1 MTTRLIQM
9 DIVQLNIGSNP
20 CTTPN
25 HLCYFSYFTLSPL
38 SLPFHLSF
46 LPCYQSPLITKQV
59 EQSGWTLT
67 HVGCNANIQN
77 HEMREPIA
85 IAVQA
90 SHYTTLPLPF
100 AFQYPQYINHF
111 PFVSSLCQS
120 ESQHT
125 SSTSSPKTLTKKN
138 PKPTLTTTELNP
150 TSLSLPLTRIL
161 NSDPQWRRI
170 LWILSFPLPGWY
182 PPSPP
187 RPGSGSSAMN
197 SHRFLTIQVRHWL
210 QNLVAEFKFYE
221 MLKWNPCVIHLRIPD
236 WLGSR
241 CTKAMDSQ
249 FFIIWRNFA

>member
-1 MTTRLIQM
+1 MLFLLLYTLT
-9 DIVQLNIGSNP
+9 IVPSIS
-20 CTTPN
+20 
-25 HLCYFSYFTLSPL
+25 FIIFTLL
-38 SLPFHLSF
+38 SKP
-46 LPCYQSPLITKQV
+46 PLITKQV

-77 HEMREPIA
+77 QEMREPIV

-125 SSTSSPKTLTKKN
+125 SSTSSPKTLTKKKK

-221 MLKWNPCVIHLRIPD
+221 MLKVESMCNTSEN
-236 WLGSR
+236 SR
-241 CTKAMDSQ
+241 LTWVALHKSHGFPVLYNLTQLCLNTHFKYCSQ
-249 FFIIWRNFA
+249 G

>member
-1 MTTRLIQM
+1 MLFLLLNTLT
-9 DIVQLNIGSNP
+9 IVPSIS
-20 CTTPN
+20 
-25 HLCYFSYFTLSPL
+25 FIIFTLL
-38 SLPFHLSF
+38 SKP
-46 LPCYQSPLITKQV
+46 PLITKQV

-67 HVGCNANIQN
+67 HVGYNANIQN
-77 HEMREPIA
+77 HEKREPIA

-100 AFQYPQYINHF
+100 AFALQYPQYINHF
-111 PFVSSLCQS
+111 PYVSSLCQS

-125 SSTSSPKTLTKKN
+125 SSTSSPKTLTQKKTKTN
-138 PKPTLTTTELNP
+138 PHHHWTQPH
-150 TSLSLPLTRIL
+150 LSFALYH
-161 NSDPQWRRI
+161 SDPQFGSQWRRI

-221 MLKWNPCVIHLRIPD
+221 MLKVESMCNTSENSRLTWVALHKSHGFPILYNLTQLCLNIHFKY
-236 WLGSR
+236 
-241 CTKAMDSQ
+241 CSQ
-249 FFIIWRNFA
+249 G

>member
-1 MTTRLIQM
+1 MHYPKPLVLFLLLYTLT
-9 DIVQLNIGSNP
+9 IVPSIS
-20 CTTPN
+20 
-25 HLCYFSYFTLSPL
+25 FIIFTLL
-38 SLPFHLSF
+38 SKP
-46 LPCYQSPLITKQV
+46 PLITKQV

-77 HEMREPIA
+77 QEMREPIV

-125 SSTSSPKTLTKKN
+125 SSTSSPKTLTKQKTITN
-138 PKPTLTTTELNP
+138 PLHHWTQPH
-150 TSLSLPLTRIL
+150 LSFAPYH
-161 NSDPQWRRI
+161 SDPQFGSQWRRI

-221 MLKWNPCVIHLRIPD
+221 MLKVESMCNTSEN
-236 WLGSR
+236 SR
-241 CTKAMDSQ
+241 LTWVALHKSHGFPVLYNLTQLCLNTHFKYCSQ
-249 FFIIWRNFA
+249 G